1 MERLARMLDEG
12 GYSCV
17 IENRTGVHTFTRRGV
32 ADLYDLCTASP
43 DMLAGARIADK
54 VVGKGAAALMAIGGV
69 SEVYA
74 RVISSPALRL
84 LEEHGIAV
92 TFGREVPNIINR
104 AGDGVCP
111 VESLC
116 APLRS
121 LDDMYRAIGTF
132 IARMKNDKNK

>member
-1 MERLARMLDEG
+1 MERLVRMLEEG

-32 ADLYDLCTASP
+32 ADLYGLCAASP

-74 RVISSPALRL
+74 GVISVPARRL
-84 LEEHGIAV
+84 LDEHGIAV
-92 TFGREVPNIINR
+92 ACGREVPNIINR
-104 AGDGVCP
+104 DGDGICP
-111 VESLC
+111 VETICSPLQSLNE
-116 APLRS
+116 
-121 LDDMYRAIGTF
+121 MYSAIGGF
-132 IARMKNDKNK
+132 IARMNNDKNK

>member
-1 MERLARMLDEG
+1 MERLVRMLEEG

-32 ADLYDLCTASP
+32 ADLYGLCAASP

-74 RVISSPALRL
+74 GVISVPARRL
-84 LEEHGIAV
+84 LDEHGIAV
-92 TFGREVPNIINR
+92 ANINNR
-104 AGDGVCP
+104 AGDGICP
-111 VESLC
+111 VETICSPLQSLNE
-116 APLRS
+116 
-121 LDDMYRAIGTF
+121 MYSAIGGF
-132 IARMKNDKNK
+132 IARMNNDKNK